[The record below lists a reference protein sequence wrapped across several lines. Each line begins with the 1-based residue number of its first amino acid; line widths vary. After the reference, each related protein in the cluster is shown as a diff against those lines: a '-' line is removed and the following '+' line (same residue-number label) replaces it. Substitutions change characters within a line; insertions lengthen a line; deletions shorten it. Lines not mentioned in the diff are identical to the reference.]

1 MSQPKEKI
9 SYSVPMTHIQRML
22 DHKEWSNFD
31 FRRAPCASS
40 RRCRSALL
48 SPKTPFR
55 NGEHARIGA
64 VFHKDRFNLDMNIR
78 GFTGDQQARVD
89 NGTPYFPV
97 DQDWDDG
104 SELRK
109 LSNCHR

>member
-1 MSQPKEKI
+1 MSQPKEKV

-31 FRRAPCASS
+31 FCRAPCASS

-48 SPKTPFR
+48 SPKTPFK

-64 VFHKDRFNLDMNIR
+64 VFRKNRFNFDMTIR
-78 GFTGDQQARVD
+78 GFTGDQQAGVD
-89 NGTPYFPV
+89 KGTPYFPV